1 MSTGMKIVIIE
12 PAGKG
17 AMAHYVFQL
26 ARAMAAE
33 GADVVL
39 ITEKNCEL
47 AALPRA
53 FSLDPSIE
61 LWDAKP
67 SGRQSQGIAAR
78 TWRKVRRAFRAVRY
92 YREWL
97 RLIRRVE
104 TLDADVIQ
112 LGDIRFP
119 TDYFPLRRLRRRAR
133 ILADVCHN
141 VRPYAGTGT
150 FARSSLRRALY
161 GRAYAL
167 FDHVFVHFERNRRE
181 LLATYAVPES
191 RVTTIVHG
199 NEEIF
204 GELADPRVHA
214 DALRERHGIPPD
226 QDVVL
231 LFGTLSNYKGTD
243 LLLRAFPRIHAE
255 TGARLVVAGFP
266 APGFDLEA
274 RKRIARETGIESA
287 VTWVAEYVPA
297 GEVAAWMRLASVI
310 VFPYRDVYQSGALHV
325 AQTFGV
331 PTVATAVGA
340 MSDVI
345 EHEVSGLLVP
355 AGDVTA
361 LSSAVVRLLRDRDL
375 AARLGARAAQDARDR
390 FSWRGVARTLLRAY
404 AQTHPG
410 RC

>member
-39 ITEKNCEL
+39 ITEKNFEL
-47 AALPRA
+47 ADVPHA
-53 FSLDPSIE
+53 FRLEPSIE

-67 SGRQSQGIAAR
+67 SGRQSHGMAAR
-78 TWRKVRRAFRAVRY
+78 TWRRVRRAFRAVRY
-92 YREWL
+92 YGEWL
-97 RLIRRVE
+97 RLIRRVG
-104 TLDADVIQ
+104 TLNADVIQ

-119 TDYFPLRRLRRRAR
+119 TDYFPLRLLRREAHVF
-133 ILADVCHN
+133 ADICHN
-141 VRPYAGTGT
+141 VRPYARTGT
-150 FARSSLRRALY
+150 FERSSLRRAFY
-161 GRAYAL
+161 RRAYAL

-181 LLATYAVPES
+181 LLATFPVPES

-204 GELADPRVHA
+204 GELADPRA
-214 DALRERHGIPPD
+214 RSDALRAGHGIPPD

-231 LFGTLSNYKGTD
+231 FFGTLSHYKGTD

-255 TGARLVVAGFP
+255 AGARLVVAGFP
-266 APGFDLEA
+266 APGFDLGAQKEL
-274 RKRIARETGIESA
+274 ARETGVESA
-287 VTWVAEYVPA
+287 VTWVAEYIPA

-331 PTVATAVGA
+331 PIVATAVGA
-340 MSDVI
+340 IGDVI

-355 AGDVTA
+355 ADDVRA
-361 LSSAVVRLLRDRDL
+361 LSSAVVRLLRDRAL
-375 AARLGARAAQDARDR
+375 AERLGARAARDAQDR
-390 FSWRGVARTLLRAY
+390 FSWRAVARTILRAY
-404 AQTHPG
+404 GQTHQ
-410 RC
+410 RQC